1 MCSGPPGSRV
11 RKTLLPRVIEL
22 LRLEGIMS
30 KSQNNWEKEVT
41 FTRFDRMSETYPDR
55 TAIVYLGERFTYARL
70 RDLSERFAGALTDMG
85 VKKGDR
91 VMIYVSNCAQWVIA
105 FLGIQKVGAVL
116 VPVSP
121 IYTSFEIEYMIK
133 DAGVET
139 VICLDTNFCYI
150 QETFATTGLKRA
162 IVTNLVDILPFWKR
176 YLGVLFDK
184 IPHGKIDKDKRVYSF
199 SSLLKHEPL
208 KKKVELDP
216 WKDLAYILFTGG
228 TTGFPKGVP
237 GNHIGMTSYVN
248 DVTEDVAGDYLKEG
262 EDVYIAVNP
271 LFHIMALGL
280 FMAIGLNKGNK
291 TVLMPMPQVDAIL
304 ESVHRHGVRWLLG
317 VPALYRMILENDR
330 LDQYDLS
337 SLKYCYCGGDMLP
350 LEVFKR
356 WKAYTGFPIYQVYG
370 STEAGHVTYSRIDRE
385 LKPGGIGLP
394 LKSRECI
401 VVDPETLEK
410 VPQGESG
417 ELLVTSPYTV
427 KQYWNKPDE
436 TARSYVKING
446 KIYYR
451 MGDFVKQD
459 EDGELIYVERSAD
472 IIKHKAYRVSASE
485 VEAVLQNHPT
495 VIGACVVGIPDPKV
509 GERIKAIVVLK
520 EDARGVGGAELIRW
534 CREHL
539 ASYKVP
545 TYIEF
550 RDMLPKSKVGKLLRR
565 EIRDEERRRLQ
576 KGKK

>member
-1 MCSGPPGSRV
+1 
-11 RKTLLPRVIEL
+11 
-22 LRLEGIMS
+22 MS